1 LRILIAED
9 DLVSRRLLETTLV
22 KRGYQ
27 VEIACNGRE
36 AMEALQRDDP
46 APLAILDWD
55 MPEFS
60 GVEICRYVREHNKKS
75 PTYLLLLTTKTGKEN
90 IITGLQAG
98 ADDYITKPFDRE
110 ELLARVRVGERVVEL
125 QQRLSEQVKE
135 LEYLLS
141 FDPFLKRNDPTAV
154 A

>member
-9 DLVSRRLLETTLV
+9 DLVSRRILETTLL

-27 VEIACNGRE
+27 VEVACNGRE
-36 AMEALQRDDP
+36 ALEALKKEDA

-55 MPEFS
+55 MPELS
-60 GVEICRYVREHNKKS
+60 GIEICRHLRQLDRKN
-75 PTYLLLLTTKTGKEN
+75 PTYLLLLTTKGGKEN
-90 IITGLQAG
+90 IVTGLQSG
-98 ADDYITKPFDRE
+98 ADDYVTKPFDRE
-110 ELLARVRVGERVVEL
+110 ELLARVKVGARVVEL
-125 QQRLSEQVKE
+125 QQKLAEQVKE

-141 FDPFLKRNDPTAV
+141 FDPFLKRNTQAAV